1 MTTALEL
8 RDVSQSFGTN
18 GVLDSVSFAVREGSI
33 TALLGP
39 SGVGK
44 TTLLRI
50 ICGFE
55 TPQHGSVFINSRLVA
70 RDGHSLVAPEHR
82 GVGLVPQEGSLFPHL
97 SVSAN
102 IAFGLQQ
109 RRSAA
114 TRRRVQEMLDLVDL
128 SSCADM
134 RPDQLSGGMQQRVA
148 LARAL
153 APSPAVVLLDEPF
166 ASLDASLRA
175 TVRSE
180 IVEVLRRSGA
190 TTLWVTHDQQEALSC
205 ADTVALLLDRRIAQC
220 GAPVELYRS
229 PSSRQVAEFVGEA
242 VHLSGVAS
250 GGTVAGSFVEC
261 ALGRLATTSTHD
273 GKVTVILRPEQLEL
287 DESNNGTAPRGTVV
301 ASRFYGHDG
310 EIDVRLS
317 NGEIVV
323 ARLHARLLPQVGAEV
338 ALRVTGQVLAFA

>member
-8 RDVSQSFGTN
+8 RDVSQSFGAN

-70 RDGHSLVAPEHR
+70 RDGQSLVAPEHR

-102 IAFGLQQ
+102 IAFGLQH
-109 RRSAA
+109 RRSAH
-114 TRRRVQEMLDLVDL
+114 TRRRVQEMLELVDL

-205 ADTVALLLDRRIAQC
+205 ADTVALLLDRRIAQR

-229 PSSRQVAEFVGEA
+229 PTSRQVAEFVGEA
-242 VHLSGVAS
+242 VQLSGVAS
-250 GGTVAGSFVEC
+250 GGTVEC
-261 ALGRLATTSTHD
+261 ALGRVATTSTHD

-287 DESNNGTAPRGTVV
+287 DESNNATAPRGTVV

-310 EIDVRLS
+310 EIDVRLA
-317 NGEIVV
+317 NGEVVV

>member
-18 GVLDSVSFAVREGSI
+18 GVLDSVSFAVGEGSI

-70 RDGHSLVAPEHR
+70 RDGQSLVAPEHR

-102 IAFGLQQ
+102 IAFGLQH
-109 RRSAA
+109 RRSAQ

-205 ADTVALLLDRRIAQC
+205 ADTVALLLDRHIAQR

-229 PSSRQVAEFVGEA
+229 PASRQVAEFVGEA
-242 VHLSGVAS
+242 VQLSGVAS
-250 GGTVAGSFVEC
+250 GGTVEC

-287 DESNNGTAPRGTVV
+287 DESNNATAPRGTVV

-310 EIDVRLS
+310 EIDVRLA
-317 NGEIVV
+317 NGEVVV

-338 ALRVTGQVLAFA
+338 ALRLTGQVLAFA

>member
-1 MTTALEL
+1 VTTALEL
-8 RDVSQSFGTN
+8 RDVSQSFGAN

-70 RDGHSLVAPEHR
+70 RDGQSLVAPEHR

-102 IAFGLQQ
+102 IAFGLQH
-109 RRSAA
+109 RRSAH
-114 TRRRVQEMLDLVDL
+114 TRRRVQEMLELVDL

-205 ADTVALLLDRRIAQC
+205 ADTVALLLDRRIAQR

-229 PSSRQVAEFVGEA
+229 PTSRQVAEFVGEA
-242 VHLSGVAS
+242 VQLSGVAS
-250 GGTVAGSFVEC
+250 GGTVEC
-261 ALGRLATTSTHD
+261 ALGRVATTSTHD

-287 DESNNGTAPRGTVV
+287 DESNNATAPRGTVV

-310 EIDVRLS
+310 EIDVRLA
-317 NGEIVV
+317 NGEVVV